1 MSKYDNAFIAAVEDR
16 KRQICVD
23 LLRDNPQTTLA
34 EIRQLSRGELGK
46 VLAAITI
53 GDLMNAGRAALP
65 AVPPEKP
72 KAGPKKKKPA
82 KSAGKPARGR
92 PRAGKATSEKA
103 EKATKAIEAADKAD
117 KADQTV
123 NTRTPSGRASFDG
136 QVYEALKAIG
146 DYAGA
151 GDLQDRVGGT
161 NMQVRSA
168 VNRLIAEGKVTW
180 TGKARGTR
188 YRLA

>member
-53 GDLMNAGRAALP
+53 GDLLNAGRAALP
-65 AVPPEKP
+65 AVAAEKP
-72 KAGPKKKKPA
+72 KAGPKRKKPA
-82 KSAGKPARGR
+82 KKSAGKPARGR
-92 PRAGKATSEKA
+92 ARAGKASA
-103 EKATKAIEAADKAD
+103 EKAAKVVEAADKAGAAEA
-117 KADQTV
+117 ADEV
-123 NTRTPSGRASFDG
+123 NTRTPAGRASFDG